1 MFFFGRLSAVYGQR
15 SVTVAWTNPSLWS
28 INQTNFDRNF
38 VLGTAVALAVI
49 SSSGKVSP
57 SFEDHLKSTVIG
69 KWIEL
74 VVYVL
79 LLCLLSDAKRAW
91 PDLIELSE
99 SLHQLFGHSYE
110 VYFFLQLQ

>member
-1 MFFFGRLSAVYGQR
+1 M
-15 SVTVAWTNPSLWS
+15 
-28 INQTNFDRNF
+28 
-38 VLGTAVALAVI
+38 LGTAVALAVI

-74 VVYVL
+74 VLNVYC
-79 LLCLLSDAKRAW
+79 CLLSDAKRAW